1 MERLTEFLIE
11 LIRTLFERWGYLVVF
26 GGTLAENMLFL
37 GLFIPG
43 VFILLLAGISAYS
56 GLVDLKLVIVLAIVG
71 TSLGDTVSYLAGRFG
86 WRRALRR
93 AEQLPLMGTV
103 RTTMMRRT
111 GLFVLAYHFLGY
123 TRVVG
128 PITAGAVRIPF
139 RRWYLL
145 DLLGAT
151 IWVTVYT
158 VAGYFIGRL
167 GISLDT
173 AQGNVKRLDHI
184 FLVLGAITVVAI
196 ILLRARA
203 ARVVRNAPA
212 TELADEEASPSAKP

>member
-71 TSLGDTVSYLAGRFG
+71 TSLGDTISYLAGRFG